1 MNAYDSDPMDAGLLQ
16 LERELFSLTPSAPHR
31 ELSAQ
36 IESSIFA
43 PAAATAPV
51 PEVARRSGFLLSP
64 VLKKAAVPAAAAAAA
79 VLGVFA
85 QRGFVAQNQTP
96 GQATTAPAPDQ
107 LAPQHARRP
116 VLAPSIS
123 QRQFVVFQGR
133 PGLYEVTPDGL
144 VLVHASFADAL
155 EGASPTV
162 PDRFD
167 PRWLD
172 TRPIPAAASEPAYRL
187 TPASLQ

>member
-1 MNAYDSDPMDAGLLQ
+1 MNSYDSDPMDAGLLQ
-16 LERELFSLTPSAPHR
+16 LERELFSLTPAAPHR

-36 IESSIFA
+36 IESAILS
-43 PAAATAPV
+43 PAVATTPV
-51 PEVARRSGFLLSP
+51 PAVARRSGFLLSP

-85 QRGFVAQNQTP
+85 QRGFMAQTQTQN
-96 GQATTAPAPDQ
+96 QATTASDQ
-107 LAPQHARRP
+107 LLPQPARRP
-116 VLAPSIS
+116 APAAFPI
-123 QRQFVVFQGR
+123 QRQFLVFPGR
-133 PGLYEVTPDGL
+133 PGLYEVTQDGL
-144 VLVHASFADAL
+144 VLVHASFADTL

-162 PDRFD
+162 PDTFD

-172 TRPIPAAASEPAYRL
+172 AMPLPAAASEPAYRL